1 MQNRIQAQW
10 VCSRERRIALYKW
23 SSIINQSNTIPLHTH
38 LSQSRNLP
46 QQELDAE
53 SLGDDAESEIP
64 TYVSQSC
71 NLSQQEFDTD
81 SLGDD
86 VESEIPTYVSQS
98 CNLSQQELDADSLGD
113 NVESEIPTYV
123 SQSCNLSQQEL
134 YDDSLGEDVE
144 SEFLV
149 LLLLLGAQR
158 LQRLQF
164 DEGLG
169 ARPKCTVSTRC
180 QRCRTKWNKLTL
192 RCSTTNC
199 QNAQS

>member
-1 MQNRIQAQW
+1 M
-10 VCSRERRIALYKW
+10 
-23 SSIINQSNTIPLHTH
+23 
-38 LSQSRNLP
+38 
-46 QQELDAE
+46 
-53 SLGDDAESEIP
+53 ESEIP

-71 NLSQQEFDTD
+71 NLSQQELDAD

-113 NVESEIPTYV
+113 DVESEIPTYV

-149 LLLLLGAQR
+149 LLLLLGAQC
-158 LQRLQF
+158 LQRLQS

-169 ARPKCTVSTRC
+169 ARPKCTVSTRR
-180 QRCRTKWNKLTL
+180 QRCRTK
-192 RCSTTNC
+192 
-199 QNAQS
+199 